1 MTTKRRYRFIGGV
14 LAWCLAGLFVL
25 VLTGWFTYELFFVV
39 ALIGFLVVV
48 ELTSPVHVRPWW
60 RRRLQ
65 WTVLIG
71 VMGFLVVLTR
81 RTLAHLPIEVI

>member
-14 LAWCLAGLFVL
+14 LAWSLASLFVL
-25 VLTGWFTYELFFVV
+25 AVTGWLTYELFFVV

-48 ELTSPVHVRPWW
+48 ELTDPVHVRPWW

-65 WTVLIG
+65 WTVLLG
-71 VMGFLVVLTR
+71 VAGFLVILAN
-81 RTLAHLPIEVI
+81 RTLAHLPVEVI